1 MVELLW
7 AIVGFVIPFILS
19 WIFAKI
25 NPAKF
30 VSWLSKMLAKVL
42 KNEEARNK
50 VENEIGRLLVELG
63 NAIISITPDENE
75 KN

>member
-1 MVELLW
+1 MMELLW

-25 NPAKF
+25 NPAAF
-30 VSWLSKMLAKVL
+30 ATMLSKLLAKVL
-42 KNEEARNK
+42 KDKEVRNK
-50 VENEIGRLLVELG
+50 VENQIGKLLVDLG
-63 NAIISITPDENE
+63 NAIINATPDDQ

>member
-1 MVELLW
+1 MMELLW

-30 VSWLSKMLAKVL
+30 ASWLSKMLAKVL

-63 NAIISITPDENE
+63 NAIINATPDEE
-75 KN
+75 QKN

>member
-1 MVELLW
+1 MMELLW

-30 VSWLSKMLAKVL
+30 ASWLSKMLAKVL
-42 KNEEARNK
+42 KNEDARNK
-50 VENEIGRLLVELG
+50 VENEIGKLLIQLG
-63 NAIISITPDENE
+63 QAIVNATPDSEQ